1 MLHVSL
7 LNGQSI
13 YAAAYSNFLMLENVS
28 TSLEDDI
35 HRLEEH
41 EQLNEQL
48 DNEQTEVRFI
58 SIFIRY

>member
-1 MLHVSL
+1 MCLQIVM
-7 LNGQSI
+7 G
-13 YAAAYSNFLMLENVS
+13 MLENVP

-48 DNEQTEVRFI
+48 DNEQAEVRFI